1 MPYLTVVIPTLCEEH
16 TIEGCLRAIG
26 RQIDAAVVVSDG
38 GSTDGT
44 VRRARSCGAVVVEGP
59 PGRGGQ
65 LNRGAAATDSAAL
78 LFVHSDC
85 RLPSGWHGA
94 VSRALEDPG
103 TALACFRLRT
113 VPSSPDAP
121 SALRRLLLE
130 TLDLRS
136 RGWRLP
142 YGDQGFAV
150 RREVFDQV
158 GGFPEI
164 PLMEDLAFA
173 RACRRVG
180 RIHRI
185 PLSMQTTA
193 RRTERFPVRARLM
206 MLVFPSLFRL
216 GVPPATLARWYGTAR

>member
-1 MPYLTVVIPTLCEEH
+1 MPNLTVVIPTLCEER
-16 TIEGCLRAIG
+16 TIEECLRAIG
-26 RQIDAAVVVSDG
+26 RGADVTVVVSDG

-44 VRRARSCGAVVVEGP
+44 VRRARSFGAVVVEGP

-65 LNRGAAATDSAAL
+65 LNRGAAATDNATL

-85 RLPSGWHGA
+85 HLPSGWYDA
-94 VSRALEDPG
+94 VTTALADPG
-103 TALACFRLRT
+103 NALACFRLRT
-113 VPSSPDAP
+113 EPSSPLAP
-121 SALRRLLLE
+121 SKLRGLWLE

-136 RGWRLP
+136 RGFRLP

-150 RREVFDQV
+150 RREVFDRV
-158 GGFPEI
+158 GGFPDI
-164 PLMEDLAFA
+164 PLMEDFAFA

-180 RIHRI
+180 RIHRM
-185 PLSMQTTA
+185 PLSIQTTA

-216 GVPPATLARWYGTAR
+216 GVSPATLARWYGTAR